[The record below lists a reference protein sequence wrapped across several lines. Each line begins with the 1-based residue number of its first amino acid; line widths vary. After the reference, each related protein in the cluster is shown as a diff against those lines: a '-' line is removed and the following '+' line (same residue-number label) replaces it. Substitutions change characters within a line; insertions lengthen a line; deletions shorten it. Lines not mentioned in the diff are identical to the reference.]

1 MKDELLWLGCG
12 FIAVSLTA
20 SLPSGWS
27 KEPDIVLTNWWRPKL
42 SLNVGLS
49 FLCWAKAQQLI

>member
-27 KEPDIVLTNWWRPKL
+27 KETDIVLTNWWRPKL
-42 SLNVGLS
+42 SLNVGL
-49 FLCWAKAQQLI
+49 